1 MNFENESEVD
11 ALARVEALAVL
22 MAAGREYDAGYIEAC
37 IEAAGCSVHDL
48 WCQVERESRERVCSV
63 FATMGYEFNGNADDE
78 SGAEESGAESELK
91 AGFSDHCDS
100 FGRRLW
106 DFEGYV
112 PAGTTAVVYHEG
124 RKIGEAKTSNGH
136 FEIQAAMPRGLQTVE
151 VLAIRADGR
160 ELGSS
165 SCVFKV
171 E

>member
-48 WCQVERESRERVCSV
+48 WCQVERESRERISQCVCH
-63 FATMGYEFNGNADDE
+63 NGLRIQRQC
-78 SGAEESGAESELK
+78 GRRIRRRRIRHESELK

-136 FEIQAAMPRGLQTVE
+136 FEIQAAMPAGCKL
-151 VLAIRADGR
+151 
-160 ELGSS
+160 
-165 SCVFKV
+165 
-171 E
+171 